1 MSFVCLAPRAKCD
14 IFQVGSI
21 RSTSTKTKRSRCVC
35 FPVLNGDKWA
45 LNVSKPQMFV
55 LSYFSP
61 LGPDGTQRTTWPLW
75 ITCEYFLHSTCS
87 PLQKHTCALDPRW
100 QDPECWS
107 FNVITSRTS
116 PTNRVHL
123 CLLSIW
129 VFMSVL
135 YIISRPS
142 AAGHFPLLQRTT
154 PDILSS

>member
-107 FNVITSRTS
+107 LTSSRAG
-116 PTNRVHL
+116 RHL
-123 CLLSIW
+123 QTVCTCVYCQYGSL
-129 VFMSVL
+129 SVL